1 MTAFRDV
8 RGAPACGSGPAG
20 ILLQYAEEPKE
31 VQRCRCSTPDDCG
44 TAVDNLCMIPART
57 KGALAKM
64 IETPKLTTDVIIR
77 IWEKDRFQGIVLID
91 RKNPPLGLAIPGGF
105 VEVGESVETAALREM
120 KEEVG
125 LDVQLVGLLGVYS
138 DPKRDPRFHT
148 ASVVFV
154 GDSTGDPQA
163 ASDAQEASIYRLE
176 EIPLDRLVFDHR
188 EILLDFLGSP
198 D

>member
-1 MTAFRDV
+1 
-8 RGAPACGSGPAG
+8 
-20 ILLQYAEEPKE
+20 
-31 VQRCRCSTPDDCG
+31 
-44 TAVDNLCMIPART
+44 
-57 KGALAKM
+57 M

-77 IWEKDRFQGIVLID
+77 IWEKDRFKGIVLID

>member
-1 MTAFRDV
+1 M
-8 RGAPACGSGPAG
+8 
-20 ILLQYAEEPKE
+20 
-31 VQRCRCSTPDDCG
+31 
-44 TAVDNLCMIPART
+44 
-57 KGALAKM
+57 
-64 IETPKLTTDVIIR
+64 
-77 IWEKDRFQGIVLID
+77 QGIVLID

-125 LDVQLVGLLGVYS
+125 LDVRLVGLLGVYS

-154 GDSTGDPQA
+154 GDATGEPQA
-163 ASDAQEASIYRLE
+163 ASDAQEASIYHLE